1 MGWRSGRKWHLMPHI
16 PANAGVFLRVN
27 TTGKQLTQ
35 FKTYQEDAPE
45 VDTGCAATVWVAFA
59 RFDAFALDEDGYDD
73 SGRTVY
79 VTTTEA
85 DANSVYDKWLDGGF
99 NPNVEFSVRRGFVR
113 PYPSV
118 DDPELVDVL
127 HASDDVG
134 WSKELDTVFGF

>member
-1 MGWRSGRKWHLMPHI
+1 MPHI
-16 PANAGVFLRVN
+16 PANAGFFLRVN

-35 FKTYQEDAPE
+35 IKTYPEDAQDE
-45 VDTGCAATVWVAFA
+45 QFVWVAFA

-73 SGRTVY
+73 SGRTCY

-99 NPNVEFSVRRGFVR
+99 NPNVVFSVRRGFVR
-113 PYPSV
+113 SYPSM
-118 DDPELVDVL
+118 DHPELVDVL

-134 WSKELDTVFGF
+134 WSKELDTVFKC